1 MSGFYSELFR
11 NSQETLRLVRL
22 PNAMMS
28 GSSSNSNK
36 LEFTLYSPL
45 VGQTEEE
52 SGTCIPQNI
61 YKSEKWVTQT
71 TVGQKQRFS
80 KLHQQC
86 CQTQKKSPGFLNPET
101 WASTLGVQSK
111 SSRLDS
117 DKSEIGGRLE
127 SSGNEHCM
135 NKLSNTP
142 ATKGL
147 STSYVYLTSYGIA
160 IGFPTVFKRYMATHC
175 FRDWTMNFIPG
186 ATIENPGS
194 LTSRQTERASFAIY
208 YIHTRDIKAQFLEDL
223 ERFEALFAKRKAK
236 EKVPKTLESAL
247 RVRLQGHYDEFSR
260 KNPLVYHD
268 RFWSPVRYRVLS
280 IRQITN
286 RFGVKTDTWKI
297 EVNSKKAAEVISQE
311 GKVVWFFGAET
322 NGAYRWKNKEPAGG
336 GLNGKQK
343 STLVGL

>member
-1 MSGFYSELFR
+1 MGNPNHRRPKAAVQQTASA
-11 NSQETLRLVRL
+11 VL
-22 PNAMMS
+22 PNSEEVTRLSEPRNLGEHA
-28 GSSSNSNK
+28 GSPEQVLKVGLGQVGNRWTIGK
-36 LEFTLYSPL
+36 LWERALYEQSVDLGKIKSYIKAL
-45 VGQTEEE
+45 VDAE
-52 SGTCIPQNI
+52 
-61 YKSEKWVTQT
+61 
-71 TVGQKQRFS
+71 
-80 KLHQQC
+80 
-86 CQTQKKSPGFLNPET
+86 
-101 WASTLGVQSK
+101 
-111 SSRLDS
+111 
-117 DKSEIGGRLE
+117 
-127 SSGNEHCM
+127 
-135 NKLSNTP
+135 LSNTP

-311 GKVVWFFGAET
+311 GKVIWFFGAET